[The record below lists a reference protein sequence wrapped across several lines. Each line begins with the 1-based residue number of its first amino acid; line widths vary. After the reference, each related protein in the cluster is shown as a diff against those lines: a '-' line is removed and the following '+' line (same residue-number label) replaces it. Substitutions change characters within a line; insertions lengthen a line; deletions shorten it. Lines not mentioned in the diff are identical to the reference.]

1 LRFFFKER
9 NVSFYINTNIAS
21 LNAQMYL
28 QQTSASQQQTIAQ
41 VTSGLRIVSSGDDA
55 AGLAIANGY
64 RSNEAVLTQG
74 ILNANN
80 GLSQLQIV
88 DGGMSNISQLLD
100 QARTLATESASGTF
114 SGDRTVLNQQFQ
126 GIIQEINRQAQ
137 AIGLNTGGEFA
148 QNLSV
153 FIGGGTAFG
162 STTAVQN
169 GSISINLTSA
179 TVDAKSLGL
188 QGVQAIGV
196 AGTDIGTGSANSSVS
211 SIINNGANTATE
223 AQAGYT
229 VFNFYGPGFSNLSGS
244 GKVSVSVNLNGV
256 TDANSLVTAINAAI
270 QAEGNAG
277 SQQATAFK
285 NAGIVAGLNVDS
297 SGKTQLTFSS
307 STSAFQVQAGDAVSN
322 ALMGNLQSGTSTSAG
337 AATTGAAAV
346 TANGATAETGVTLTI
361 DGHTTGAFNIA
372 ANATVSQI
380 LTDVQTAISGTS
392 ALAGYSASLNAS
404 GQLVI
409 TSPNVTAPTVTA
421 TGDTGNL
428 LGVSSTTAGVVN
440 NSFNSQGANQSV
452 TSANSDVYSF
462 TAVGA
467 GNTQTIGITALD
479 STGGA
484 HALTVNLTSTN
495 AGSLGAAVTA
505 INTALQQSNDPTL
518 QSMVAVEQVNNAG
531 TAVGIRFLSSAAT
544 FKINIGAA
552 PSNQGLYDNSTGSP
566 VQGEVESSA
575 VYGTG
580 STASIGNITSA
591 QNAVAALGTSVTLL
605 GRAQAAVGQ
614 GENELNY
621 ASNLAQSQ
629 LTNFSAAEARIRDAD
644 LAQASA
650 NLTKE
655 QIQLQAGVA
664 ALAQA
669 NSAPQAILALLKG

>member
-1 LRFFFKER
+1 M
-9 NVSFYINTNIAS
+9 SFYINTNIAS

>member
-1 LRFFFKER
+1 M
-9 NVSFYINTNIAS
+9 SFYINTNISS

-28 QQTSASQQQTIAQ
+28 QQTSASQQQTISQ

-114 SGDRTVLNQQFQ
+114 TGDRTVLNQQFQ
-126 GIIQEINRQAQ
+126 GIVQEINRQAQ
-137 AIGLNTGGEFA
+137 SIGLNTGGQFA

-162 STTAVQN
+162 SNTAVQN
-169 GSISINLTSA
+169 GSVSINLTNA

-188 QGVQAIGV
+188 QGVQAVGV

-211 SIINNGANTATE
+211 SIINNSANTATE

-229 VFNFYGPGFSNLSGS
+229 VFNFYGPGFSNLSGT

-256 TDANSLVTAINAAI
+256 TDANSLVTAINSAI
-270 QAEGNAG
+270 QAEGNSG

-297 SGKTQLTFSS
+297 TGKTQLTFSS
-307 STSAFQVQAGDAVSN
+307 STSAFQVQSGDAVSN
-322 ALMGNLQSGTSTSAG
+322 ALMGNLQSGSSSSAG
-337 AATTGAAAV
+337 AATTGAAAM
-346 TANGATAETGVTLTI
+346 TANGATAENGVTLTV
-361 DGHTTGAFNIA
+361 DGHTTASFNIA
-372 ANATVSQI
+372 ANATVSTI
-380 LTDVQTAISGTS
+380 LGQVQTAISGVA
-392 ALAGYSASLNAS
+392 ALAGYTAALNSS
-404 GQLVI
+404 GDLVI
-409 TSPNVTAPTVTA
+409 SSPNTTAPTVSA

-440 NSFNSQGANQSV
+440 NTFNSQGANQSV

-462 TAVGA
+462 TAVGS

-484 HALTVNLTSTN
+484 HALTVNLTNSN
-495 AGSLGAAVTA
+495 AGTLANAVTA

-518 QSMVAVEQVNNAG
+518 QSMAAVEQVNNAG

-552 PSNQGLYDNSTGSP
+552 PSNQGLYDNSTGSA

-580 STASIGNITSA
+580 STASIGNMTSA